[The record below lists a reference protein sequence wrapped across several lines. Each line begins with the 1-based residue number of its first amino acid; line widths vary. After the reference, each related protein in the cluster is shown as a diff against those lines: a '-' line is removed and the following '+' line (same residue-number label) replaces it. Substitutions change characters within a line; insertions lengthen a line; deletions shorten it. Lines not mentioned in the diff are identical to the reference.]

1 MTIIERPIRRTVTPS
16 LRDLDNIVDAEWR
29 PIPRYVLW
37 WRAIIRS
44 LRA

>member
-1 MTIIERPIRRTVTPS
+1 MMLIERPIRRTVTPS
-16 LRDLDNIVDAEWR
+16 LRDLDNIVDVEWR
-29 PIPRYVLW
+29 PIARYVTI